1 MAKGKA
7 TRSSRG
13 KKLGRPRAGQ
23 ERLSRELILEAALRL
38 VDEEGMEALN
48 MRRLGAKLGVDPMSI
63 YRHLPSKEAIV
74 SGLVEKVFSSEMKME
89 PSEGQDWQER
99 VRAWAT
105 AYVGLVRSHPNLVLR
120 IVSDAAAVSD
130 AMLQI
135 SEPLYAALW
144 EVGLSPRG
152 IALASDTVVDFVHG
166 HVLAEAQG
174 HSEDSTHSG
183 NADFE
188 RDLLTRLEA
197 QPADGAPTMH
207 RVFRA
212 LAEDENERDPA
223 LAFAVGLD
231 ILLEGIEAM
240 TKGKAG

>member
-1 MAKGKA
+1 MAKEKA

-13 KKLGRPRAGQ
+13 KKIGRPRAGQ
-23 ERLSRELILEAALRL
+23 ERLSRGRILEAALRL

-63 YRHLPSKEAIV
+63 YRHLPGKEAVV
-74 SGLVEKVFSSEMKME
+74 SGLVEKVFSEMKME
-89 PSEGQDWQER
+89 PSEGQDWRER

-105 AYVGLVRSHPNLVLR
+105 AYVSLVRSHPNLVLR

-144 EVGLSPRG
+144 ELGLSPRG
-152 IALASDTVVDFVHG
+152 ISLAADTVVDFVHG
-166 HVLAEAQG
+166 HALAEDSG

-183 NADFE
+183 DAGFE
-188 RDLLTRLEA
+188 RDLLARLEA
-197 QPADGAPTMH
+197 QPADGAPTMR

-212 LAEDENERDPA
+212 LAEDESERDPTS
-223 LAFAVGLD
+223 AFAVGLD

-240 TKGKAG
+240 AKGKTG